1 MGWGSKIVNKKCRV
15 LFEWPFI
22 LQTFSTFR
30 CQNKSGGFGGGPGQI
45 SHLAPTYAA
54 VNALSILGGEVMN
67 VSKRVFFLNFSFCPC
82 ILNERS
88 YVFLQDAL
96 KVIDRPKLMSWLNR
110 LRLDDGSF
118 MMHENDGEVDIRGV
132 YCALSV
138 ARLTNVFTPGLYNH
152 FYLPLPQFCQN
163 HLYIFCL
170 LSLSHG

>member
-1 MGWGSKIVNKKCRV
+1 MYPRECSS
-15 LFEWPFI
+15 L
-22 LQTFSTFR
+22 TFHFVH
-30 CQNKSGGFGGGPGQI
+30 F
-45 SHLAPTYAA
+45 
-54 VNALSILGGEVMN
+54 
-67 VSKRVFFLNFSFCPC
+67 
-82 ILNERS
+82 LNERS

-96 KVIDRPKLMSWLNR
+96 KVIDRTKLMSWLNR

-163 HLYIFCL
+163 HLYFVY
-170 LSLSHG
+170 